1 MIKGRSRWRSGIR
14 IGSRTTSA
22 SSSRFAILLIMYIMF
37 YVQDTDY
44 DRLRPELV
52 KHKLFPSAHLARIEE
67 RPNRKLELYLQVY
80 RVSLSSFFRG
90 TKYPELSKFVCDMK
104 TG

>member
-1 MIKGRSRWRSGIR
+1 
-14 IGSRTTSA
+14 
-22 SSSRFAILLIMYIMF
+22 MY

-52 KHKLFPSAHLARIEE
+52 KHKLFPAAHLARIEE

-80 RVSLSSFFRG
+80 RVSLSSFLKRG
-90 TKYPELSKFVCDMK
+90 QIHRVFKVCV
-104 TG
+104 

>member
-1 MIKGRSRWRSGIR
+1 
-14 IGSRTTSA
+14 
-22 SSSRFAILLIMYIMF
+22 MF

-52 KHKLFPSAHLARIEE
+52 KHKLFPAAHLARIEE

-80 RVSLSSFFRG
+80 RQSLLEFF
-90 TKYPELSKFVCDMK
+90 F
-104 TG
+104 

>member
-1 MIKGRSRWRSGIR
+1 
-14 IGSRTTSA
+14 
-22 SSSRFAILLIMYIMF
+22 MYIMF

-80 RVSLSSFFRG
+80 RVSLSSFLKRDQIPRAL
-90 TKYPELSKFVCDMK
+90 KICV
-104 TG
+104 

>member
-1 MIKGRSRWRSGIR
+1 MC
-14 IGSRTTSA
+14 
-22 SSSRFAILLIMYIMF
+22 

-67 RPNRKLELYLQVY
+67 RPNRKLELYLQV
-80 RVSLSSFFRG
+80 
-90 TKYPELSKFVCDMK
+90 
-104 TG
+104 